1 MIFSGRN
8 WKGPWNI
15 SESYWQH
22 GSVRY
27 FKLEFK
33 WSRICGKFRK
43 KAVKGAGIF
52 CGDFWLGHIKYPPC
66 TFLTSTPPTSPPHP
80 PSLCIAHKQP
90 PPPLYHITTSQHIWA
105 NLPMLTARVCCY
117 TRNNVTQVTFPS
129 KHQSPKP
136 VYQLSIT
143 LT

>member
-1 MIFSGRN
+1 MGKEAELIFTVPVGMTFWEWGEHEPIIIALFLMIFSGRN

-80 PSLCIAHKQP
+80 PSLCIAHSPRYPQP
-90 PPPLYHITTSQHIWA
+90 PPQQS
-105 NLPMLTARVCCY
+105 
-117 TRNNVTQVTFPS
+117 TRG
-129 KHQSPKP
+129 
-136 VYQLSIT
+136 
-143 LT
+143 